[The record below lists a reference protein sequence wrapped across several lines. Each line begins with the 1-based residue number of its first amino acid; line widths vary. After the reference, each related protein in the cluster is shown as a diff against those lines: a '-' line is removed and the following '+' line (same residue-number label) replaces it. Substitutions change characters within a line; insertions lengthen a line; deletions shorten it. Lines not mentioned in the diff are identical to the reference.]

1 MFPWAWQLEL
11 FMRIV
16 HVVIIFRDC
25 PLEGIVPTGRFS
37 LLQYIG
43 YRWEQIV
50 TIRAEG
56 LVSLL
61 FFEANIYK

>member
-1 MFPWAWQLEL
+1 MRHLYSFSVFWNGFARTDGSMFPWAWQLEL

-37 LLQYIG
+37 LLD
-43 YRWEQIV
+43 RKSV
-50 TIRAEG
+50 
-56 LVSLL
+56 V
-61 FFEANIYK
+61 